1 MSCIQQKLSFLH
13 EQWLLIRYLSK
24 QSMYLHHEDIGTC
37 IASNTYL
44 TIFFLFQAVLPE
56 ECNIK
61 NFTNDWNNGVNLSAL
76 IDYCRPGLMPNWR
89 NLNPRDGPENCQR
102 AMEVAQKHFKIPMV
116 LGTVSYSTMWKFVN
130 FPASLIFREINF
142 CWFQQWG
149 KM

>member
-1 MSCIQQKLSFLH
+1 MALDKISIQT
-13 EQWLLIRYLSK
+13 I
-24 QSMYLHHEDIGTC
+24 YLHHKDIGTC
-37 IASNTYL
+37 IAIPNL

-102 AMEVAQKHFKIPMV
+102 AMEVAEKHFKIPMV
-116 LGTVSYSTMWKFVN
+116 LGTVS
-130 FPASLIFREINF
+130 
-142 CWFQQWG
+142 
-149 KM
+149 